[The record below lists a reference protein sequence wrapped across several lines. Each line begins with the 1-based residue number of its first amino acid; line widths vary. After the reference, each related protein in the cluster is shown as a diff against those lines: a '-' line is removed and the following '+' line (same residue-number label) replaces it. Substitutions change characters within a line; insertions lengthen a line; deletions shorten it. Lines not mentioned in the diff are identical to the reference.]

1 MNQENIG
8 KLIAKQRKKLNMT
21 QSELG
26 KKLGVTDK
34 SVSKWERGVNV
45 PDISIIVPLCN
56 ILNISTDEL
65 LSGVCENTTTQNINS
80 LSDLIKFYS
89 KKSNLKLIKIF
100 CILIIILL
108 FSGLLLF
115 WYSNFNKIRIYKIHT
130 ENNDIEAKGYLIY
143 SPVKKTIILNNIT
156 YNDIYTGSVKEV
168 QSNTYSLKIMSGD
181 KTILE
186 LGMYDSE
193 ETITINDFLK
203 QIYMENTEIIDKK
216 DEMIKFDEL
225 KDLRLEIRYKNKQEE
240 FKTLEAP
247 LKLENDFASN
257 RLFYN

>member
-65 LSGVCENTTTQNINS
+65 LLGACENTPTQNINS

-100 CILIIILL
+100 WGLIFILL

-143 SPVKKTIILNNIT
+143 SPVKKNN
-156 YNDIYTGSVKEV
+156 S
-168 QSNTYSLKIMSGD
+168 
-181 KTILE
+181 
-186 LGMYDSE
+186 
-193 ETITINDFLK
+193 
-203 QIYMENTEIIDKK
+203 
-216 DEMIKFDEL
+216 
-225 KDLRLEIRYKNKQEE
+225 
-240 FKTLEAP
+240 FK
-247 LKLENDFASN
+247 
-257 RLFYN
+257 

>member
-65 LSGVCENTTTQNINS
+65 LSGVCENTTTLNINS

-89 KKSNLKLIKIF
+89 KKSNLKLIKSFYYFGIVT
-100 CILIIILL
+100 LIKLEFTKFI
-108 FSGLLLF
+108 
-115 WYSNFNKIRIYKIHT
+115 
-130 ENNDIEAKGYLIY
+130 
-143 SPVKKTIILNNIT
+143 
-156 YNDIYTGSVKEV
+156 
-168 QSNTYSLKIMSGD
+168 QKIM
-181 KTILE
+181 IL
-186 LGMYDSE
+186 
-193 ETITINDFLK
+193 K
-203 QIYMENTEIIDKK
+203 PK
-216 DEMIKFDEL
+216 DI
-225 KDLRLEIRYKNKQEE
+225 
-240 FKTLEAP
+240 
-247 LKLENDFASN
+247 
-257 RLFYN
+257 

>member
-65 LSGVCENTTTQNINS
+65 LSGAFENTTTQNMNS

-89 KKSNLKLIKIF
+89 KKSKLKLI
-100 CILIIILL
+100 
-108 FSGLLLF
+108 
-115 WYSNFNKIRIYKIHT
+115 
-130 ENNDIEAKGYLIY
+130 
-143 SPVKKTIILNNIT
+143 
-156 YNDIYTGSVKEV
+156 
-168 QSNTYSLKIMSGD
+168 
-181 KTILE
+181 
-186 LGMYDSE
+186 
-193 ETITINDFLK
+193 
-203 QIYMENTEIIDKK
+203 
-216 DEMIKFDEL
+216 
-225 KDLRLEIRYKNKQEE
+225 
-240 FKTLEAP
+240 
-247 LKLENDFASN
+247 
-257 RLFYN
+257 

>member
-108 FSGLLLF
+108 F
-115 WYSNFNKIRIYKIHT
+115 
-130 ENNDIEAKGYLIY
+130 
-143 SPVKKTIILNNIT
+143 KKTAFIFFLNT
-156 YNDIYTGSVKEV
+156 A
-168 QSNTYSLKIMSGD
+168 QS
-181 KTILE
+181 
-186 LGMYDSE
+186 
-193 ETITINDFLK
+193 
-203 QIYMENTEIIDKK
+203 
-216 DEMIKFDEL
+216 
-225 KDLRLEIRYKNKQEE
+225 
-240 FKTLEAP
+240 
-247 LKLENDFASN
+247 
-257 RLFYN
+257 

>member
-34 SVSKWERGVNV
+34 SVSKWERGIN
-45 PDISIIVPLCN
+45 VPLCN

-100 CILIIILL
+100 CVLIFILL

-115 WYSNFNKIRIYKIHT
+115 WYSNFNKIRIYKIH
-130 ENNDIEAKGYLIY
+130 
-143 SPVKKTIILNNIT
+143 S
-156 YNDIYTGSVKEV
+156 
-168 QSNTYSLKIMSGD
+168 
-181 KTILE
+181 
-186 LGMYDSE
+186 
-193 ETITINDFLK
+193 
-203 QIYMENTEIIDKK
+203 
-216 DEMIKFDEL
+216 
-225 KDLRLEIRYKNKQEE
+225 
-240 FKTLEAP
+240 
-247 LKLENDFASN
+247 
-257 RLFYN
+257 

>member
-65 LSGVCENTTTQNINS
+65 LLGACENTPTQNINF

-130 ENNDIEAKGYLIY
+130 
-143 SPVKKTIILNNIT
+143 
-156 YNDIYTGSVKEV
+156 
-168 QSNTYSLKIMSGD
+168 
-181 KTILE
+181 
-186 LGMYDSE
+186 
-193 ETITINDFLK
+193 
-203 QIYMENTEIIDKK
+203 
-216 DEMIKFDEL
+216 
-225 KDLRLEIRYKNKQEE
+225 
-240 FKTLEAP
+240 
-247 LKLENDFASN
+247 
-257 RLFYN
+257 

>member
-65 LSGVCENTTTQNINS
+65 LLGACENTPTQNINS
-80 LSDLIKFYS
+80 LSDLIKFYN

-130 ENNDIEAKGYLIY
+130 
-143 SPVKKTIILNNIT
+143 
-156 YNDIYTGSVKEV
+156 
-168 QSNTYSLKIMSGD
+168 
-181 KTILE
+181 
-186 LGMYDSE
+186 
-193 ETITINDFLK
+193 
-203 QIYMENTEIIDKK
+203 
-216 DEMIKFDEL
+216 
-225 KDLRLEIRYKNKQEE
+225 
-240 FKTLEAP
+240 
-247 LKLENDFASN
+247 
-257 RLFYN
+257 